1 MLRLHLSADVAA
13 TAASSISVTAYG
25 SEQYLAHNR
34 QFILRPDSAII
45 SVIHIYL
52 EGLDETG
59 SFNTVYT
66 DVCSYD
72 RSA

>member
-45 SVIHIYL
+45 SVIMYI
-52 EGLDETG
+52 EGGTG
-59 SFNTVYT
+59 
-66 DVCSYD
+66 
-72 RSA
+72 

>member
-1 MLRLHLSADVAA
+1 MLRLHLSAEDR
-13 TAASSISVTAYG
+13 IDD
-25 SEQYLAHNR
+25 QYLAHNR
-34 QFILRPDSAII
+34 QFFLRPDSAII